1 MVKIELHTEVE
12 ESVPAEDVPGFV
24 IKKIDLGGIHL
35 ETPVRTL
42 YLGTDVSARARSKIL
57 DLKERK
63 ATLFEVN
70 RTIYLNKSYDSII
83 KAIKESDDDNIRD
96 TFKLSEKL
104 ANYNIALPISFSK
117 FPQKV
122 FGMEYFERFLDY
134 LHEYSTVLFVPH
146 VRFARETS
154 ATAVNYDAQ
163 SFVRYV
169 DGAVEVLNEWNTKP
183 IFVPLDIDY
192 PAETTKE
199 IISHYAKRGY
209 TNIWVDFKGHT
220 FTKSRSGR
228 MRSLKRLI
236 DDLFGEESKNVIIYI
251 SNIKKTQR
259 EHPKEVKLKPS
270 DIFGTFVYGDI
281 VGIPWKGIVWP
292 PKESDA
298 NTEEYWIKKGF
309 PSKEEYE
316 EAVFKRDTGIF
327 DTNSYYYL
335 HPDKINLHDSIL
347 DRLREEVL
355 SMNIRQKS
363 VAEKISHSISNAIT
377 LRELN
382 RLKSK
387 VLSEGT
393 IQDYLESREYFA
405 TAGKTML
412 ASISTKPRGHK
423 TSKKKTLEKPRKNLF
438 DFMDSP

>member
-1 MVKIELHTEVE
+1 M
-12 ESVPAEDVPGFV
+12 
-24 IKKIDLGGIHL
+24 
-35 ETPVRTL
+35 
-42 YLGTDVSARARSKIL
+42 
-57 DLKERK
+57 
-63 ATLFEVN
+63 
-70 RTIYLNKSYDSII
+70 
-83 KAIKESDDDNIRD
+83 
-96 TFKLSEKL
+96 
-104 ANYNIALPISFSK
+104 
-117 FPQKV
+117 
-122 FGMEYFERFLDY
+122 
-134 LHEYSTVLFVPH
+134 
-146 VRFARETS
+146 
-154 ATAVNYDAQ
+154 
-163 SFVRYV
+163 
-169 DGAVEVLNEWNTKP
+169 
-183 IFVPLDIDY
+183 
-192 PAETTKE
+192 
-199 IISHYAKRGY
+199 
-209 TNIWVDFKGHT
+209 
-220 FTKSRSGR
+220 
-228 MRSLKRLI
+228 
-236 DDLFGEESKNVIIYI
+236 
-251 SNIKKTQR
+251 
-259 EHPKEVKLKPS
+259 
-270 DIFGTFVYGDI
+270 GDI

-298 NTEEYWIKKGF
+298 DTEEYWIKKGF

-316 EAVFKRDTGIF
+316 EAVFKRDTSIF

-412 ASISTKPRGHK
+412 ASISTKPRRHK
-423 TSKKKTLEKPRKNLF
+423 TSRKKTVEKPRKNLF